1 MTQTTLNSLAPSAS
15 TNSSSIPGTPSRRIV
30 EMPMRLFHT
39 LIALSFLGAYLTAES
54 ERFRLLHVSLGYT
67 LFGLVVFR
75 LLWGMFGPRQSRL
88 SVAWRKLEALKEL
101 KNDFQNFPEA
111 VLKWNAQTFRK
122 WTSLLLTL
130 AAFSTF
136 LVSIFITLSGYAIYN
151 EIAGDWMSEI
161 HEFSG
166 NFLLMAVLLHI
177 ALVMLLVL
185 SKKSQG
191 LRPMWS
197 GRREGAGPDVA
208 KSNHVCVSI
217 LLGMAVM
224 SFLFFQLT

>member
-1 MTQTTLNSLAPSAS
+1 
-15 TNSSSIPGTPSRRIV
+15 
-30 EMPMRLFHT
+30 
-39 LIALSFLGAYLTAES
+39 LTAES

-88 SVAWRKLEALKEL
+88 SVAWRKLDALKEL

-151 EIAGDWMSEI
+151 EITGDWMSEI
-161 HEFSG
+161 HEFFG

-208 KSNHVCVSI
+208 KSNHVWVSI
-217 LLGMAVM
+217 LLGMAVV

>member
-1 MTQTTLNSLAPSAS
+1 
-15 TNSSSIPGTPSRRIV
+15 
-30 EMPMRLFHT
+30 
-39 LIALSFLGAYLTAES
+39 
-54 ERFRLLHVSLGYT
+54 
-67 LFGLVVFR
+67 
-75 LLWGMFGPRQSRL
+75 QSRL

-122 WTSLLLTL
+122 WTSLVLTL

-151 EIAGDWMSEI
+151 EITGDWMSEI
-161 HEFSG
+161 HEFLG
-166 NFLLMAVLLHI
+166 NFLFMAVLLHI
-177 ALVMLLVL
+177 GLVMLLVL

-208 KSNHVCVSI
+208 QNNHVWVAI
-217 LLGMAVM
+217 LLGMAVV

>member
-1 MTQTTLNSLAPSAS
+1 
-15 TNSSSIPGTPSRRIV
+15 
-30 EMPMRLFHT
+30 MPMRLFHT
-39 LIALSFLGAYLTAES
+39 LMALSFFGAYLTAES

-75 LLWGMFGPRQSRL
+75 LLWGMFGPRQSML
-88 SVAWRKLEALKEL
+88 SVAWRKLDALKEL
-101 KNDFQNFPEA
+101 KNDFQNFPDA

-122 WTSLLLTL
+122 WTSLVLTL

-136 LVSIFITLSGYAIYN
+136 PVSIFITLSGYAIYN
-151 EIAGDWMSEI
+151 EITGDWMSEI
-161 HEFSG
+161 HEFFG

-177 ALVMLLVL
+177 ALVMFLVL

-197 GRREGAGPDVA
+197 GSREGAGPDVA
-208 KSNHVCVSI
+208 KSNHVWVAI
-217 LLGMAVM
+217 LLGMAVV